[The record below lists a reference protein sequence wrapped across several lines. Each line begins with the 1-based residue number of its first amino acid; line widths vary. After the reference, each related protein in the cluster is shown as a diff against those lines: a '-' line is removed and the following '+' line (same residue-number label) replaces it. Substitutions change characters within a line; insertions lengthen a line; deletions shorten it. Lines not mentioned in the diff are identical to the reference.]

1 MAVNNMVIECS
12 DLLINKIEDHC
23 FSETQIEV
31 GGFLVGTMVGNV
43 TTVTHVL
50 RAKKTVGKS
59 TNLTFTH
66 DTWSEL
72 YKDIDALKTD
82 SVIIGWYHSHP
93 NFGVFLS
100 EHDEFIQS
108 SYFKSDGQITAVV
121 DPIRG
126 RRGWWYSSDEKI
138 VTYGQEVDTT
148 KERLGISATDGDANI
163 ETVIGGAKPKGGVSL
178 GQVIAISLAMSLLS
192 FLAGW
197 GVTALSAGSAGANAA
212 EVESLRKEVQA
223 LKIAIGFVEVIP
235 EKIPTAAIASTKPS
249 KKATTKPTSKPT
261 TKASTKAS
269 TKPTTKASTKPTT
282 SPGSAIPTPDAAKA
296 AAGPKAS
303 GSPSPKNQIIDT
315 RAVKGASCKNLGQRG
330 KSGDVNLVCSKN
342 LTEAQIWMTDSDKTK
357 FDKEI
362 KKIKAAAEQKEKDR
376 LADEARKK
384 EEAEKKSAKPEDPSD
399 SVPDKNKQTTMSN
412 NNFCKNCGTQF
423 GDSDRFCG
431 SCGTP
436 KVELCPTCGQ
446 VWDKDVEE
454 VVQKKSISK
463 PDPVIPKPMP
473 PVQERK
479 PVLIPEQP
487 KPKVETVFAEVKK
500 ESPRV
505 VAETVSG
512 ARVKPVYGN
521 LYVPGKDCPNCGE
534 KGQKG
539 KTCSTCKGT
548 FQPWD
553 SHWARPMTCC

>member
-59 TNLTFTH
+59 TNLTLTH

-72 YKDIDALKTD
+72 YKDIDGLKTD

-148 KERLGISATDGDANI
+148 KERLGISATDADANM
-163 ETVIGGAKPKGGVSL
+163 ETIFEAAKPKGGVKL

-261 TKASTKAS
+261 IKASTKAS

-282 SPGSAIPTPDAAKA
+282 SSGSAIPTPDAAKNVVGSKPSSSPTKPPGA
-296 AAGPKAS
+296 VLATKGKACTALGNPGKEGKIALVCAKNAAGNP
-303 GSPSPKNQIIDT
+303 
-315 RAVKGASCKNLGQRG
+315 V
-330 KSGDVNLVCSKN
+330 
-342 LTEAQIWMTDSDKTK
+342 WMT
-357 FDKEI
+357 
-362 KKIKAAAEQKEKDR
+362 
-376 LADEARKK
+376 L
-384 EEAEKKSAKPEDPSD
+384 AEKKTIDIAASAKAAEEKKAADKKAAEEKKAADKKAADEKKDTKPEDPSD
-399 SVPDKNKQTTMSN
+399 DVPKTNK
-412 NNFCKNCGTQF
+412 
-423 GDSDRFCG
+423 
-431 SCGTP
+431 
-436 KVELCPTCGQ
+436 
-446 VWDKDVEE
+446 
-454 VVQKKSISK
+454 
-463 PDPVIPKPMP
+463 
-473 PVQERK
+473 
-479 PVLIPEQP
+479 
-487 KPKVETVFAEVKK
+487 
-500 ESPRV
+500 
-505 VAETVSG
+505 
-512 ARVKPVYGN
+512 
-521 LYVPGKDCPNCGE
+521 
-534 KGQKG
+534 
-539 KTCSTCKGT
+539 
-548 FQPWD
+548 
-553 SHWARPMTCC
+553 